1 MTWYGYNSADTSSY
15 RGRYG
20 KVLFDSYLEHSDPL
34 LHEVFVQISSRKG
47 KMMRPVLTL
56 LVTKLLG
63 GTVDDKCLHTAA
75 TFEYLHTA
83 SLVHDDIVDES
94 EQRRGDESVNYSY
107 GNKVAVLVGDYL
119 LSNALLCASKVGDV
133 RLIGIVSKVA
143 QALASGEILQLDN
156 ISNQSIDES
165 VYFDIINRKTA
176 SLFSACAE
184 AGALIAS
191 AGQDIVEMMFQ
202 FGHAVGMCFQVR
214 DDIFDYGSNV
224 SIGKPTG
231 NDMKE
236 GKLTLPLI
244 YALNSAGNERMFS
257 LAQKV
262 KRGEVVQEEI
272 DELVHFTRLNG
283 GIDYAAEVM
292 NDFACKAKSI
302 LAAFPESDVRDS
314 LMLYVDYVIQ
324 RNV

>member
-1 MTWYGYNSADTSSY
+1 MDIIQRIRRPIEADMEKY
-15 RGRYG
+15 R
-20 KVLFDSYLEHSDPL
+20 VLFDSYLEHSDPL

-133 RLIGIVSKVA
+133 RLIGMVSKVA

-283 GIDYAAEVM
+283 GIDYAEEVM

>member
-1 MTWYGYNSADTSSY
+1 MEKY
-15 RGRYG
+15 R
-20 KVLFDSYLEHSDPL
+20 VLFDSYLEHSDPL

-283 GIDYAAEVM
+283 GIDHAAEIM

>member
-1 MTWYGYNSADTSSY
+1 MDIIQRIRRPIEADMEKY
-15 RGRYG
+15 R
-20 KVLFDSYLEHSDPL
+20 VLFDSYLEHSDPL

-63 GTVDDKCLHTAA
+63 GAVDDKCLHTAA

>member
-1 MTWYGYNSADTSSY
+1 MEKY
-15 RGRYG
+15 R
-20 KVLFDSYLEHSDPL
+20 VLFDSYLEHSDPL

-133 RLIGIVSKVA
+133 RLIGIVSRVA

-283 GIDYAAEVM
+283 GIDHAAEVM

>member
-1 MTWYGYNSADTSSY
+1 MDIIQRIRRPIEADMEKY
-15 RGRYG
+15 R
-20 KVLFDSYLEHSDPL
+20 VLFDSYLEHSDPL

-283 GIDYAAEVM
+283 GIDYAEEVM

>member
-1 MTWYGYNSADTSSY
+1 MEKY
-15 RGRYG
+15 R
-20 KVLFDSYLEHSDPL
+20 VLFDSYLEHSDPL

-133 RLIGIVSKVA
+133 RLIGIVSRVA

>member
-1 MTWYGYNSADTSSY
+1 MDIIQRIRRPIEADMEKY
-15 RGRYG
+15 R
-20 KVLFDSYLEHSDPL
+20 VLFDSYLEHSDPL

-191 AGQDIVEMMFQ
+191 AGQDIVEMMFL

>member
-1 MTWYGYNSADTSSY
+1 MEKY
-15 RGRYG
+15 R
-20 KVLFDSYLEHSDPL
+20 VLFDSYLEHSDPL

-262 KRGEVVQEEI
+262 KRGEVVQEEV

>member
-1 MTWYGYNSADTSSY
+1 MDIIQRIRRPIEADMEKY
-15 RGRYG
+15 R
-20 KVLFDSYLEHSDPL
+20 VLFDSYLEHSDPL

-47 KMMRPVLTL
+47 KMMRPVMTL

-133 RLIGIVSKVA
+133 RLIGIVSRVA

-283 GIDYAAEVM
+283 GIDHAAEVM

>member
-1 MTWYGYNSADTSSY
+1 MEKY
-15 RGRYG
+15 R
-20 KVLFDSYLEHSDPL
+20 VLFDSYLEHSDPL

-244 YALNSAGNERMFS
+244 YALNLAGNERMFS

-283 GIDYAAEVM
+283 GIDHAAEIM

>member
-1 MTWYGYNSADTSSY
+1 MEKY
-15 RGRYG
+15 R
-20 KVLFDSYLEHSDPL
+20 VLFDSYLEHSDPL

-47 KMMRPVLTL
+47 KMMRPVMTL

-133 RLIGIVSKVA
+133 RLIGIVSRVA

-244 YALNSAGNERMFS
+244 YALNLAGNERMFS

-283 GIDYAAEVM
+283 GIDHAAEVM

>member
-1 MTWYGYNSADTSSY
+1 MDIIQRIRRPIEADMEKY
-15 RGRYG
+15 R
-20 KVLFDSYLEHSDPL
+20 VLFDSYLEHSDPL

-63 GTVDDKCLHTAA
+63 GAVDDKCLHTAA

-191 AGQDIVEMMFQ
+191 AAQDVVEMMFQ
-202 FGHAVGMCFQVR
+202 FGHAVGMCFQIR

-244 YALNSAGNERMFS
+244 YALNSAGDERMFS

-283 GIDYAAEVM
+283 GIDYAEEVM

>member
-1 MTWYGYNSADTSSY
+1 
-15 RGRYG
+15 
-20 KVLFDSYLEHSDPL
+20 
-34 LHEVFVQISSRKG
+34 
-47 KMMRPVLTL
+47 
-56 LVTKLLG
+56 
-63 GTVDDKCLHTAA
+63 
-75 TFEYLHTA
+75 
-83 SLVHDDIVDES
+83 
-94 EQRRGDESVNYSY
+94 
-107 GNKVAVLVGDYL
+107 
-119 LSNALLCASKVGDV
+119 
-133 RLIGIVSKVA
+133 
-143 QALASGEILQLDN
+143 
-156 ISNQSIDES
+156 
-165 VYFDIINRKTA
+165 
-176 SLFSACAE
+176 
-184 AGALIAS
+184 
-191 AGQDIVEMMFQ
+191 MMFQ

>member
-1 MTWYGYNSADTSSY
+1 MEKY
-15 RGRYG
+15 R
-20 KVLFDSYLEHSDPL
+20 VLFDSYLENSDPL
-34 LHEVFVQISSRKG
+34 LHELFEQISSRKG

>member
-1 MTWYGYNSADTSSY
+1 MEKY
-15 RGRYG
+15 R
-20 KVLFDSYLEHSDPL
+20 VLFDSYLEHSDPL

-119 LSNALLCASKVGDV
+119 LSIALLCASKVGDV

>member
-1 MTWYGYNSADTSSY
+1 MEKY
-15 RGRYG
+15 R
-20 KVLFDSYLEHSDPL
+20 VLFDSYLEHSDPL

-231 NDMKE
+231 SDMKE